1 MMITLMFAL
10 AGASFAVSQAQA
22 AAPAPDIDGH
32 WAELQIEYMMSKD
45 IVGGYPDGTFKP
57 GNTITRA
64 EFMKIVNHAGGFTA
78 AGAKTFTDVS
88 AADWYAPE
96 VAKAAAAGYISGYP
110 DGSMRPNA
118 NSSRQEA
125 AMMIAKVSQLD
136 GSAAADLSKFSDAAE
151 IAG

>member
-1 MMITLMFAL
+1 MMIALMLAL
-10 AGASFAVSQAQA
+10 TAASFAVPTAARA

-57 GNTITRA
+57 VNTITRA

-78 AGAKTFTDVS
+78 AGTKTFNDVS

-96 VAKAAAAGYISGYP
+96 IAKASAAGYISGYP
-110 DGSMRPNA
+110 DGSMPPMPISPARRLP
-118 NSSRQEA
+118 
-125 AMMIAKVSQLD
+125 L
-136 GSAAADLSKFSDAAE
+136 
-151 IAG
+151 